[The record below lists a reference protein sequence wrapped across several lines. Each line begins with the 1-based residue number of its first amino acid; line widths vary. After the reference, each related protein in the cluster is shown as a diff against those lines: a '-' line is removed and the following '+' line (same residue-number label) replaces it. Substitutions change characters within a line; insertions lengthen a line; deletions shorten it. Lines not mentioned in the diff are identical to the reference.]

1 MDMLFEGGEIFLTAL
16 TLGSIILTVVPLYPL
31 GGISTKAYALCV
43 WLDFYMTTV
52 FLVDFITRFI
62 TRDLK
67 EVWVKRGD
75 NSCICQ
81 LVFAEVDNPER
92 EMSD

>member
-1 MDMLFEGGEIFLTAL
+1 MDTLFEGGEIFLTAL

-31 GGISTKAYALCV
+31 GGISAKAYALCV

-67 EVWVKRGD
+67 EVWVNIGD

-81 LVFAEVDNPER
+81 FVFA
-92 EMSD
+92 